1 MATSRPRTVILDLR
15 AIERGPRSREILSN
29 LQKIEGWVFP
39 DSDKDVPDRSV
50 IETLLVQYWA
60 FQGRAAFL
68 GSIIFD
74 PTGPFDPLADLPE
87 PDFP

>member
-1 MATSRPRTVILDLR
+1 M
-15 AIERGPRSREILSN
+15 
-29 LQKIEGWVFP
+29 
-39 DSDKDVPDRSV
+39 

-74 PTGPFDPLADLPE
+74 PTGPFDPNTSRLAACKAELYMKIR
-87 PDFP
+87 